1 MRAHNI
7 DKTAISPFDQYCD
20 GYGAP
25 GAQGLGYVS
34 VLKVSSGTVY
44 KTDDVLLDGI
54 VAYDRSEC
62 NDAYVG
68 QINML
73 TASSFCGLAGQVWGH
88 DLAVHEDIH
97 DNKIQTV
104 LEAKQYDGSM
114 LKVYDAQPLLDAGK
128 ELFGSEA
135 DRRFPLLPGAHV
147 ICANKSVTSYRP
159 VSGEFAEGEAY
170 GVWSFIAI
178 SLSKDRDNCADLFI
192 EDAGLWTKNDNE
204 ADLVAFLED
213 HRKSVVWSVVSCGED
228 SHVLFDR
235 TYVGFAYSIMKPGEI
250 GTALTCAPYATLARN
265 AVPSTGFHSLNNM
278 QLNDWL
284 ADRKLPRMTK

>member
-1 MRAHNI
+1 
-7 DKTAISPFDQYCD
+7 
-20 GYGAP
+20 
-25 GAQGLGYVS
+25 
-34 VLKVSSGTVY
+34 
-44 KTDDVLLDGI
+44 
-54 VAYDRSEC
+54 
-62 NDAYVG
+62 
-68 QINML
+68 
-73 TASSFCGLAGQVWGH
+73 
-88 DLAVHEDIH
+88 
-97 DNKIQTV
+97 
-104 LEAKQYDGSM
+104 
-114 LKVYDAQPLLDAGK
+114 
-128 ELFGSEA
+128 
-135 DRRFPLLPGAHV
+135 
-147 ICANKSVTSYRP
+147 
-159 VSGEFAEGEAY
+159 AEGEAY